1 MLDPRELYS
10 LTEDGPEQQSGEQ
23 HRPIM
28 LEAMTGVVDA
38 GNAVSLAGE
47 HLLTALEHQIVA
59 TFDIDQLLDYRSR
72 RPSMIFSE
80 DHWESYAD
88 PVLSIYELRD
98 ESDVPFLLLTGP
110 EPDLQWKR
118 FIAAVRQ
125 IVERLGVALSVG
137 LNAVPM
143 AVPHTR
149 PASVTAHASRK
160 ELIAGYEPWLR
171 RLQIPG
177 SAGHLL
183 EYELGRDGRDAM
195 GFAVH
200 VPHYLA
206 QSTYPAATEVL
217 LTSVSKATGLMLP
230 LDGLRSAALAVHDEV
245 NSQLAEGGEAAS
257 LVRALEEQYDAYQ
270 RGRRGPSLP
279 TVDGEQKLPTADE
292 LGEALERFLAEQSE
306 PGGPNPLG

>member
-1 MLDPRELYS
+1 MLDPQELYS
-10 LTEDGPEQQSGEQ
+10 LTEDASDDPIDA

-28 LEAMTGVVDA
+28 LEALTGVVDA

-47 HLLTALEHQIVA
+47 HLLTALDHRIIA
-59 TFDIDQLLDYRSR
+59 TFDVDQLLDYRSR
-72 RPSMIFSE
+72 RPTMILSE
-80 DHWESYAD
+80 DHWESYTD
-88 PVLSIYELRD
+88 PVLALYQLRD
-98 ESDVPFLLLTGP
+98 ESDTPFLLLTGP

-118 FIAAVRQ
+118 FTAAVRGLVAQ
-125 IVERLGVALSVG
+125 LGVRLTVG

-149 PASVTAHASRK
+149 PATITAHGSSK
-160 ELIAGYEPWLR
+160 GLVVGYEPWLR
-171 RLQIPG
+171 RLQVPG

-206 QSTYPAATEVL
+206 QTTYPAATEVL

-230 LDGLRSAALAVHDEV
+230 LDGLRSAAVAVQDEV
-245 NSQLAEGGEAAS
+245 NSQIVQGGEAAA
-257 LVRALEEQYDAYQ
+257 LVHALEEQYDAYQ

-279 TVDGEQKLPTADE
+279 TTDAEQKLPTADE

-306 PGGPNPLG
+306 PGGPNPLS

>member
-10 LTEDGPEQQSGEQ
+10 LTEDASDDPIDQ

-28 LEAMTGVVDA
+28 VEALTGVVDA
-38 GNAVSLAGE
+38 GNAVSLAGD
-47 HLLTALEHQIVA
+47 HLLTALDHRIVA

-72 RPSMIFSE
+72 RPVMIFSE
-80 DHWESYAD
+80 DRWESYAD
-88 PVLSIYELRD
+88 PVLALYQLRD

-118 FIAAVRQ
+118 FTAAVRGLLSQ
-125 IVERLGVALSVG
+125 LGVRLSVG

-149 PASVTAHASRK
+149 PATVTAHATRK
-160 ELIAGYEPWLR
+160 ELIVGHEPRLR
-171 RLQIPG
+171 RLQVPG

-183 EYELGRDGRDAM
+183 EYELGRDGQDAM

-206 QSTYPAATEVL
+206 QTTYPAATEVL
-217 LTSVSKATGLMLP
+217 LTSVSKSTGLMLP
-230 LDGLRSAALAVHDEV
+230 LDGLRSAALAVNDEV
-245 NSQLAEGGEAAS
+245 NNQIAQGGEAAA
-257 LVRALEEQYDAYQ
+257 LVHALEEQYDAYQ
-270 RGRRGPSLP
+270 RGRNGPHLP
-279 TVDGEQKLPTADE
+279 TVDGEQELPTADE

-306 PGGPNPLG
+306 PGGPNPLT

>member
-1 MLDPRELYS
+1 VLDPRELYS
-10 LTEDGPEQQSGEQ
+10 LTEDASDDPIDQ

-28 LEAMTGVVDA
+28 VEALTGVVDA
-38 GNAVSLAGE
+38 GNAVSLAGD
-47 HLLTALEHQIVA
+47 HLLTALDHHIVA

-72 RPSMIFSE
+72 RPVMIFSE
-80 DHWESYAD
+80 DRWESYAD
-88 PVLSIYELRD
+88 PVLALYQLRD

-118 FIAAVRQ
+118 FTAAVRGLLSQ
-125 IVERLGVALSVG
+125 LGVRLSVG

-149 PASVTAHASRK
+149 PATVTAHATRK
-160 ELIAGYEPWLR
+160 ELIVGHEPRLR
-171 RLQIPG
+171 RLQVPG

-183 EYELGRDGRDAM
+183 EYELGRDGQDAM

-206 QSTYPAATEVL
+206 QTTYPAATEVL
-217 LTSVSKATGLMLP
+217 LTSVSKSTGLMLP
-230 LDGLRSAALAVHDEV
+230 LDGLRSAALAVNDEV
-245 NSQLAEGGEAAS
+245 NNQIAQGGEAAA
-257 LVRALEEQYDAYQ
+257 LVHALEEQYDAYQ
-270 RGRRGPSLP
+270 RGRSGPHLP
-279 TVDGEQKLPTADE
+279 TVDGEQELPTADE

-306 PGGPNPLG
+306 PGGPNPLT

>member
-10 LTEDGPEQQSGEQ
+10 LTEDGSEQQSGEQ

-28 LEAMTGVVDA
+28 LEVMTGVVDA

-47 HLLTALEHQIVA
+47 HLLTALEHRVVA
-59 TFDIDQLLDYRSR
+59 TFDVDQLLDYRSR
-72 RPSMIFSE
+72 RPPMIFSE

-88 PVLSIYELRD
+88 PVLALYELRD

-118 FIAAVRQ
+118 FIAALRQ
-125 IVERLGVALSVG
+125 IVDQFGVALTVG

-149 PASVTAHASRK
+149 PVSVTAHASRK

-230 LDGLRSAALAVHDEV
+230 LDGLRSAALAVNDEV

>member
-10 LTEDGPEQQSGEQ
+10 LTEDASDDPIDQ

-28 LEAMTGVVDA
+28 VEALTGVVDA
-38 GNAVSLAGE
+38 GNAVSLAGD
-47 HLLTALEHQIVA
+47 HLLTALDHRIVA

-72 RPSMIFSE
+72 RPVMIFSE
-80 DHWESYAD
+80 DRWESYAD
-88 PVLSIYELRD
+88 PVLALYQLRD

-118 FIAAVRQ
+118 FTAAVRGLLSQ
-125 IVERLGVALSVG
+125 LGVRLSVG

-149 PASVTAHASRK
+149 PATVTAHATRK
-160 ELIAGYEPWLR
+160 ELIVGHEPRLR
-171 RLQIPG
+171 RLQVPG

-183 EYELGRDGRDAM
+183 EYELGRDGQDAM

-206 QSTYPAATEVL
+206 QTTYPAATEVL
-217 LTSVSKATGLMLP
+217 LTSVSKSTGLMLP
-230 LDGLRSAALAVHDEV
+230 LDGLRSAALAVNDEV
-245 NSQLAEGGEAAS
+245 NNQIAQGGEAAA
-257 LVRALEEQYDAYQ
+257 LVHALEEQYDAYQ
-270 RGRRGPSLP
+270 RGRSGPHLP
-279 TVDGEQKLPTADE
+279 TVDGEQELPTADE

-306 PGGPNPLG
+306 PGGPNPLT

>member
-10 LTEDGPEQQSGEQ
+10 LTEDASDDPIDQ

-28 LEAMTGVVDA
+28 VEALTGVVDA
-38 GNAVSLAGE
+38 GNAVSLAGD
-47 HLLTALEHQIVA
+47 HLLTALDHHIVA

-72 RPSMIFSE
+72 RPVMIFSE
-80 DHWESYAD
+80 DRWESYAD
-88 PVLSIYELRD
+88 PVLALYQLRD

-118 FIAAVRQ
+118 FTAAVRGLLSQ
-125 IVERLGVALSVG
+125 LGVRLSVG

-149 PASVTAHASRK
+149 PATVTAHATRK
-160 ELIAGYEPWLR
+160 ELIVGHEPRLR
-171 RLQIPG
+171 RLQVPG

-183 EYELGRDGRDAM
+183 EYELGRDGQDAM

-206 QSTYPAATEVL
+206 QTTYPAATEVL
-217 LTSVSKATGLMLP
+217 LTSVSKSTGLMLP
-230 LDGLRSAALAVHDEV
+230 LDGLRSAALAVNDEV
-245 NSQLAEGGEAAS
+245 NNQIAQGGEAAA
-257 LVRALEEQYDAYQ
+257 LVHALEEQYDAYQ
-270 RGRRGPSLP
+270 RGRSGPHLP
-279 TVDGEQKLPTADE
+279 TVDGEQELPTADE

-306 PGGPNPLG
+306 PGGPNPLT

>member
-1 MLDPRELYS
+1 MLDPRELFS
-10 LTEDGPEQQSGEQ
+10 LTEDASGDPVDQ

-28 LEAMTGVVDA
+28 LEALTGVVDA

-47 HLLTALEHQIVA
+47 HLLTALDHRIVA

-72 RPSMIFSE
+72 RPTMIFSE

-88 PVLSIYELRD
+88 PVLAIYQLHD

-118 FIAAVRQ
+118 FTAAVRDLMGQ
-125 IVERLGVALSVG
+125 LGVRLSVG

-149 PASVTAHASRK
+149 PATVTAHATRK

-171 RLQIPG
+171 RLQVPG

-183 EYELGRDGRDAM
+183 EYELGRDGQDAM

-200 VPHYLA
+200 VPHYLS
-206 QSTYPAATEVL
+206 QTTYPAATEVL

-230 LDGLRSAALAVHDEV
+230 LDGLRSAAEAVHDEV
-245 NSQLAEGGEAAS
+245 NNQIAQGGEAAA
-257 LVRALEEQYDAYQ
+257 LVHALEEQYDAYQ

-279 TVDGEQKLPTADE
+279 TVDGEEKLPTADE

-306 PGGPNPLG
+306 PGGPNPLA